1 MKILLA
7 SCLITPLGLFA
18 GAGCSSS
25 NTGQTGTFDAATASD
40 LSTTNDLGSGNDLG
54 GAADLANVAPPT
66 EVMVARVGDGTA
78 TLAANTGA
86 AVFLER
92 HRIADG
98 TLIGTPVAM
107 PAAVN
112 GANRPF
118 TLSGNGVSEGA
129 LTRSVDGRY
138 VLLAGYDA
146 TPGTT
151 PLLDNSK
158 RVVGRVAVDG
168 SVDTTTS
175 FDGISGAGNNVRG
188 AASTNGT
195 ALWVSGVLGVA
206 YTTLGNTAVP
216 IRPLGDP
223 FNMRTL
229 GIIGGQLYASR
240 SSVTAGGINTV
251 GNGLPMTADVG
262 ATRLPGFPNNSNT
275 LSPFGFVAF
284 DRDAVPGIDTLYVAD
299 DRAAPDGGVQRW
311 RLMNNSWTLEGT
323 LLTGTG
329 FGARGVTGFV
339 AGTKVMLIAT
349 TAEST
354 GVQTRLIS
362 FSDDGSAPATLLPTT
377 LATAAAKTAYRGV
390 CLAPTP

>member
-1 MKILLA
+1 MKILWA
-7 SCLITPLGLFA
+7 SCLITPLCLFS
-18 GAGCSSS
+18 GAGCSSN
-25 NTGQTGTFDAATASD
+25 NTGQPGNSDAATLSD
-40 LSTTNDLGSGNDLG
+40 LSTGNDLGSGNDLG
-54 GAADLANVAPPT
+54 GAADLANAVPPT

-98 TLIGTPVAM
+98 TLIGTAVAM
-107 PAAVN
+107 PTAAS

-168 SVDTTTS
+168 TVDTSTS

-188 AASTNGT
+188 AASTNGM
-195 ALWVSGVLGVA
+195 ALWVSGVLGIA
-206 YTTLGNTAVP
+206 YTTLGNTATP

-223 FNMRTL
+223 YNMRAVGL
-229 GIIGGQLYASR
+229 IDGQLYASR
-240 SSVTAGGINTV
+240 SSVTTGGINTI
-251 GNGLPMTADVG
+251 GNGLPMTADVA
-262 ATRLPGFPNNSNT
+262 ATRLPGFPSNNNT

-299 DRAAPDGGVQRW
+299 DRMAPDGGVQRW
-311 RLMNNSWTLEGT
+311 RLVNSSWTMDGT

-339 AGTKVMLIAT
+339 SGTKVMLIAT

-354 GVQTRLIS
+354 GVQTRLVS
-362 FSDDGSAPATLLPTT
+362 FSDDGGAPATLIATT

>member
-1 MKILLA
+1 MKTLLA
-7 SCLITPLGLFA
+7 SCLITPLCMLF
-18 GAGCSSS
+18 GVGCSS
-25 NTGQTGTFDAATASD
+25 NNPGQTNFDAATTVD
-40 LSTTNDLGSGNDLG
+40 LSTSNDLGSGGDLAG
-54 GAADLANVAPPT
+54 TTDLANAAPPT

-98 TLIGTPVAM
+98 MLIGTPVAM
-107 PAAVN
+107 PTAAN

-118 TLSGNGVSEGA
+118 SLSGTGVSEGA

-146 TPGTT
+146 PPGTT
-151 PLLDNSK
+151 ALLDNSK
-158 RVVGRVAVDG
+158 RVVGRVAADG
-168 SVDTTTS
+168 TTNTTTS

-188 AASTNGT
+188 AASTDGT
-195 ALWVSGVLGVA
+195 ALWVSGVLGIA

-216 IRPLGDP
+216 VRPLGDP
-223 FNMRTL
+223 FNMRAV
-229 GIIGGQLYASR
+229 GIINGQLYASR
-240 SSVTAGGINTV
+240 SSVTAGGINTI
-251 GNGLPMTADVG
+251 GAGLPTTANVT
-262 ATRLPGFPNNSNT
+262 ATQLPGFPNNNNT

-284 DRDAVPGIDTLYVAD
+284 DRDGVAGIDTLYVAD
-299 DRAAPDGGVQRW
+299 DRAVPDGGVQRW
-311 RLMNNSWTLEGT
+311 RLVNNSWTMDGT

-329 FGARGVTGFV
+329 VGARGVTGFV
-339 AGTKVMLIAT
+339 AGTKVTLIVT
-349 TAEST
+349 TAEAT

-362 FSDDGSAPATLLPTT
+362 FTDDGSAPATLVPTT